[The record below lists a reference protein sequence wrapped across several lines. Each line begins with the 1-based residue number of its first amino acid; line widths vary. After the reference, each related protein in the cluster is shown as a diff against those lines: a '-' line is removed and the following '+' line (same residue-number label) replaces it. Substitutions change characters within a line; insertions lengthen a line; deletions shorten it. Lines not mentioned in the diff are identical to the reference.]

1 MTFSREWNSAQLNGQ
16 RPDHGMTAQ
25 MHWLVST
32 FVGSVKGQRVLEL
45 GSASGLSA
53 QLILSAGGEYYGI
66 DGREDA
72 VQVARKVEGA
82 HFHCGDFTME
92 QPFGGDFDVV
102 IDRASIAHNDIGSI
116 KRCLGLVWES
126 LKPGGLFLSADW
138 FSSSHSELQR
148 GEVVEAMTH
157 TDYHDGQFA
166 GVGRVHFSSERELVE
181 LFDAFEPLYLSERIS
196 RRPQRGLFLPTTRDA
211 PWISPYFIDKD
222 YQVAVWDLVVRRPK

>member
-66 DGREDA
+66 EGREDA

-82 HFHCGDFTME
+82 HFHCGDFTKE

-102 IDRASIAHNDIGSI
+102 LDRASIPHNELASI
-116 KRCLGLVWES
+116 KRCLGLVWDS

-138 FSSSHSELQR
+138 FSTHHSEMAR
-148 GEVVEAMTH
+148 GEYVEANTH
-157 TDYHDGQFA
+157 TNYPDGQFA
-166 GVGRVHFSSERELVE
+166 GVGRVHFSSEQELAW
-181 LFDAFEPLYLSERIS
+181 LFNGWQPGYLMERIT
-196 RRPQRGLFLPTTRDA
+196 RRPQRGTFLPRERDV

-222 YQVAVWDLVVRRPK
+222 YQVAVFDMVLRKPR